1 MRLSTMAG
9 AFALA
14 TSTVSAQYLNQSAP
28 FALILI
34 SDDDT
39 VNGSALIACHE
50 GAAIEGLCIG
60 AAVVGAPTT
69 TYTFNYSAAETVDPA
84 IGVTGLLT
92 YELRGGNFNVSSP
105 MELVYNPASNVA
117 VPLVTPS
124 ENGQE
129 VAFDDQNMLAI
140 AQYIDDTLA
149 GSPNP
154 YNPKLLYRWYVC
166 TTYEGY
172 TYQTLAWVLGNGT
185 PQNPTCVK
193 VDVLRVFS

>member
-1 MRLSTMAG
+1 MIAG
-9 AFALA
+9 VLALA
-14 TSTVSAQYLNQSAP
+14 TSIVSAQYLNQSAP
-28 FALILI
+28 FSLVLL
-34 SDDDT
+34 SDDT
-39 VNGSALIACHE
+39 TINGSALIACHE

-69 TYTFNYSAAETVDPA
+69 TYTFNYSAAAPVDPA

-92 YELRGGNFNVSSP
+92 YELRGGNFNASSP
-105 MELVYNPASNVA
+105 MELIYNPASNVA
-117 VPLVTPS
+117 VPLLTPS

-129 VAFDDQNMLAI
+129 AAFDNDNKLSI
-140 AQYIDDTLA
+140 AQYIDDTMA

-172 TYQTLAWVLGNGT
+172 TYQTLAWVLGSGA